1 MLLEFVYKSWLSR
14 RQIRGTAIL
23 LAYFV
28 LKVLKFKIVGNFL
41 NQIFRGYFGESLNV
55 FCDHHVIR
63 ASVVHLMHPLSA
75 PLTSPQLL
83 FSL

>member
-28 LKVLKFKIVGNFL
+28 LKVLKFKIVGNFFSNIL
-41 NQIFRGYFGESLNV
+41 R
-55 FCDHHVIR
+55 
-63 ASVVHLMHPLSA
+63 
-75 PLTSPQLL
+75 L
-83 FSL
+83 FWRVP